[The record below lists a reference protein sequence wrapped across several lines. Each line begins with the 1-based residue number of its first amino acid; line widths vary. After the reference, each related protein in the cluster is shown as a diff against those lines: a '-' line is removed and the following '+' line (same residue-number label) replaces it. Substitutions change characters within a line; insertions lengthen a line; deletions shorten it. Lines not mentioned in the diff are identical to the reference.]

1 MASSTNAPPYPS
13 RTTAKR
19 PRVPGRM
26 MPASREDRVLR
37 LLLTETG
44 LWDRLSHQEHALLCA
59 LPEPHGALFTWL
71 EAQLHEHGAQ
81 PWAALREGLRGHAQ
95 EGYAAQQVEQ
105 IPEGIEPTWEE
116 TRPIIDELLRRA
128 QQLELEALAAQAA
141 TDPQA
146 LARFKELSAL
156 LKPR

>member
-1 MASSTNAPPYPS
+1 MS
-13 RTTAKR
+13 
-19 PRVPGRM
+19 
-26 MPASREDRVLR
+26 
-37 LLLTETG
+37 
-44 LWDRLSHQEHALLCA
+44 
-59 LPEPHGALFTWL
+59 
-71 EAQLHEHGAQ
+71 AQ
-81 PWAALREGLRGHAQ
+81 PRKSRYSAWSLLREGLRGHAQ

-128 QQLELEALAAQAA
+128 QQQELEALAAQAA
-141 TDPQA
+141 SDPQA